1 MLRNWQ
7 YRLMALALALACWYI
22 VTGREKVQ
30 TVVEMPVEVVGAR
43 PDILVLDGLADKI
56 TVRVRGPR
64 ALVRRL
70 EERRP
75 AYTLDLSHLEPG
87 QTQIPFE
94 AEHIPLSM
102 ALEVVD
108 IDPPGVTLT
117 ADRLMEREVPVRPVW
132 SGDPGKDYELV
143 SVTASPETVRVR
155 GPMALVSELKEIA
168 TREAAVNATGQ
179 GEYVVRADLDLPRTL
194 AADPQAV
201 RVLVD
206 FAVKRKSLWLKLP
219 VKVLPETLQH
229 ASVAPATVQVR
240 VLVPLPLSREKDL
253 AAQCMAYVLPPSGLE
268 PGTHRLPVRL
278 KLPDGCTLEKAAPE
292 TLELRIKKQ

>member
-30 TVVEMPVEVVGAR
+30 TVVEMPVEVVGAQ
-43 PDILVLDGLADKI
+43 PDMLVLDGLADKI

-75 AYTLDLSHLEPG
+75 AYSLDLSHLEPG
-87 QTQIPFE
+87 QTTIPFE

-108 IDPPGVTLT
+108 IAPPGVTLT
-117 ADRLMEREVPVRPVW
+117 ADRLVERELPVRPVW
-132 SGDPGKDYELV
+132 TGDPGKDYELGSV
-143 SVTASPETVRVR
+143 SVSPPTVRVR
-155 GPMALVSELKEIA
+155 GPRAVVSELKDIA
-168 TREAAVNATGQ
+168 TREAVVNATGQ

-194 AADPQAV
+194 SADPQAV

-219 VKVLPETLQH
+219 VKVLPEAMQGVGVSPS
-229 ASVAPATVQVR
+229 AVQVR
-240 VLVPLPLSREKDL
+240 ALVPLPLARDKDL
-253 AAQCMAYVLPPSGLE
+253 AAQFMAYVLPPSGLE
-268 PGTHRLPVRL
+268 PGTHQLPVRI
-278 KLPDGCTLEKAAPE
+278 KLPDGCTLEKTAPE
-292 TLELRIKKQ
+292 TLEVRIKKK

>member
-1 MLRNWQ
+1 M
-7 YRLMALALALACWYI
+7 
-22 VTGREKVQ
+22 
-30 TVVEMPVEVVGAR
+30 
-43 PDILVLDGLADKI
+43 
-56 TVRVRGPR
+56 
-64 ALVRRL
+64 
-70 EERRP
+70 
-75 AYTLDLSHLEPG
+75 
-87 QTQIPFE
+87 
-94 AEHIPLSM
+94 
-102 ALEVVD
+102 
-108 IDPPGVTLT
+108 
-117 ADRLMEREVPVRPVW
+117 W

-292 TLELRIKKQ
+292 TLELRIKKL